1 MPNVIQIASLKKIGE
16 RIQSRRNEKD
26 LSLADVGKVA
36 GVGAG
41 ALLRWETAEREG
53 GIRSMCLAAAALGM
67 TPNDAFLEDPVDATG
82 LDSDEQ
88 RDFER
93 IRRTAVA
100 LHNASGGRV
109 RPLNIV
115 RAMMDEIA
123 DQLALTIPIGT
134 EIKNDGGIR
143 TYTPPRKGSSQAK
156 GTAEGEQ
163 SYGKRKRK
171 PSGL

>member
-16 RIQSRRNEKD
+16 RLETRRKEKD
-26 LSLADVGKVA
+26 LSLAEVGKVA
-36 GVGAG
+36 GVSDSAYM
-41 ALLRWETAEREG
+41 RWETAEREG
-53 GIRSMCLAAAALGM
+53 AVRCMCLAAAALGM
-67 TPNDAFLEDPVDATG
+67 TPNDAFLEDPADAAG
-82 LDSDEQ
+82 LDSEEQ

-93 IRRTAVA
+93 IRRTSVA
-100 LHNASGGRV
+100 LFNASGGRV